1 MLIRLNCLS
10 FASGFD
16 GEAMCNNRGGVEYSE
31 AQLSVSTHTDSGMKT
46 SVITK
51 FRSAF
56 VPYRLSEI

>member
-1 MLIRLNCLS
+1 MLIRLNCFT

-46 SVITK
+46 SAIK
-51 FRSAF
+51 ANF
-56 VPYRLSEI
+56 VPLLCLIDF